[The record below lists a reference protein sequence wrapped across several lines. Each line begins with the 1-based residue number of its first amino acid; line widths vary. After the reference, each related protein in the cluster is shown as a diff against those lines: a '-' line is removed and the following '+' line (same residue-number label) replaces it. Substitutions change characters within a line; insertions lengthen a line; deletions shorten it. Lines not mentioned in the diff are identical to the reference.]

1 MARLND
7 AAIVACYVDCE
18 QAAKRKGLTVRTN
31 KTNFIARDYRN
42 VKVVEAHTVTEFRR
56 SIRAWRKPKE
66 AEILL
71 FQSAHQK
78 RIAEHMRTHQDARV
92 PYSLV
97 DNEDLQGR
105 IPGDKGYRGPGR

>member
-42 VKVVEAHTVTEFRR
+42 VKVIEAHTVTEFRR

-66 AEILL
+66 AQIIQFPDLDVR
-71 FQSAHQK
+71 
-78 RIAEHMRTHQDARV
+78 RIEKHMRLPGVQMPRT
-92 PYSLV
+92 LV